1 MSDMF
6 ITKDVLREIN
16 KGIKEFKKE
25 GYTTPVAIEKHLE
38 KLNDFYD
45 KNNLR
50 VAHNQFT
57 TSDKLNM
64 EQWEELSNIT
74 KSFLEDS
81 DVHFLE
87 DYKNILASGKF
98 DKFKNIK
105 GDEEITDVQ
114 TLIDRM
120 DKLVDD
126 VNGVKLTNLLSS
138 NQIIEVFN
146 FASKH
151 NISESDMMK
160 TIIKKHGKGQR
171 AIYGDDLQKKIYES
185 YIGTEKPKR
194 GKMGGESNGKTITI
208 KSNRNKSGNRKT
220 TKKGKR

>member
-57 TSDKLNM
+57 TSDKLNT

-114 TLIDRM
+114 TLINRM

-185 YIGTEKPKR
+185 YVGTEKPKR

-208 KSNRNKSGNRKT
+208 KSNKNKSGNRKT